1 MPTLESSNAS
11 SIKRCSRPALSGRL
25 FRTARRLSATAT
37 ASVYILRRAGVSS
50 GIMKTKFRNQ
60 FAVTVLAVLSVC
72 SLASFA
78 SAQEP
83 TKAIAVLHSA
93 SGSQVA
99 GTVTFT
105 KVGDTVQVVADITG
119 LTPGKHG
126 FHIHEF
132 GDCSAADASSAGG
145 HFNPMKKPHGAPDA
159 AERHAGDLGNLEADS
174 TGKAHLELKDS
185 MLKLSGE
192 NCIMGRGVIVH
203 EKVDDWSQPTGN
215 AGGRLACGV
224 IGVAKP

>member
-1 MPTLESSNAS
+1 
-11 SIKRCSRPALSGRL
+11 
-25 FRTARRLSATAT
+25 
-37 ASVYILRRAGVSS
+37 
-50 GIMKTKFRNQ
+50 MKTKSFKLLNVV
-60 FAVTVLAVLSVC
+60 ALIVIALTLTLAN
-72 SLASFA
+72 AF
-78 SAQEP
+78 AQEPVKP

-93 SGSQVA
+93 SGSKVM

-105 KVGDTVQVVADITG
+105 VTGDTVLVVADITG

-145 HFNPMKKPHGAPDA
+145 HFNPMNKPHGAPDA
-159 AERHAGDLGNLEADS
+159 AEHHTGDLGNLEADS

-185 MLKLSGE
+185 MLKLSGGYS
-192 NCIMGRGVIVH
+192 ILGRGVIVH
-203 EKVDDWSQPTGN
+203 EKVDDWSQPVGN

>member
-1 MPTLESSNAS
+1 MKSKSFKPLYVVTLIAIALTLTLGNA
-11 SIKRCSRPALSGRL
+11 
-25 FRTARRLSATAT
+25 F
-37 ASVYILRRAGVSS
+37 
-50 GIMKTKFRNQ
+50 
-60 FAVTVLAVLSVC
+60 
-72 SLASFA
+72 
-78 SAQEP
+78 AQEL

-93 SGSQVA
+93 SGSQVT

-105 KVGDTVQVVADITG
+105 KTGDTVQVVADITG

-145 HFNPMKKPHGAPDA
+145 HFNPMHKPHGAPDA
-159 AERHAGDLGNLEADS
+159 AERHAGDMGNLEADS

-192 NCIMGRGVIVH
+192 NSILGRGVIVH

>member
-1 MPTLESSNAS
+1 
-11 SIKRCSRPALSGRL
+11 
-25 FRTARRLSATAT
+25 
-37 ASVYILRRAGVSS
+37 
-50 GIMKTKFRNQ
+50 MKTKFATLLNV
-60 FAVTVLAVLSVC
+60 AGLIAIMLALTCVNSHGQDVK
-72 SLASFA
+72 
-78 SAQEP
+78 
-83 TKAIAVLHSA
+83 KAIAVLHSA
-93 SGSQVA
+93 SGSQVT

-105 KVGDTVQVVADITG
+105 QTGDTVQVVADITG

-145 HFNPMKKPHGAPDA
+145 HFNPMKKPHGSPDSP
-159 AERHAGDLGNLEADS
+159 ERHTGDMGNIEADS

-192 NCIMGRGVIVH
+192 NSILGHAVIVH
-203 EKVDDWSQPTGN
+203 EKVDDWSQPVGN
-215 AGGRLACGV
+215 AGSRLACGV

>member
-1 MPTLESSNAS
+1 MKMKFLLGLF
-11 SIKRCSRPALSGRL
+11 ALGL
-25 FRTARRLSATAT
+25 
-37 ASVYILRRAGVSS
+37 GVC
-50 GIMKTKFRNQ
+50 
-60 FAVTVLAVLSVC
+60 LAN
-72 SLASFA
+72 
-78 SAQEP
+78 AQET
-83 TKAIAVLHSA
+83 TKAIAVLHPTA
-93 SGSQVA
+93 GNNVTGS
-99 GTVTFT
+99 VTFT
-105 KVGDTVQVVADITG
+105 QSGEVVLVVADITG

-159 AERHAGDLGNLEADS
+159 AERHEGDLGNIEADS
-174 TGKAHLELKDS
+174 TGKAHLELKDK

-192 NCIMGRGVIVH
+192 NSILGRGVIVH

-215 AGGRLACGV
+215 AGSRQACGV